1 MKFNVNIV
9 KNSPSLA
16 TDNTCAFGL
25 RKLQL
30 QIKELELSY
39 FNDHYLVVV
48 SGLSLMEFSPDM
60 VPILT
65 RHTAHRGNGFR
76 QLGQA

>member
-1 MKFNVNIV
+1 MSKTPNLQLPVIKHV
-9 KNSPSLA
+9 L
-16 TDNTCAFGL
+16 FGL

-65 RHTAHRGNGFR
+65 RHTAQRGNGFR